1 MKRMLIFL
9 MFLSLLVPAALAETA
24 LVPDYYAPMNP
35 SLTKFAAEA
44 GREVPGM
51 RLSAYL
57 SANEIW
63 YAYGTPYGTNTVVLE
78 RHDKWGA
85 LRDIVTLKDLPGTD
99 HEVMCVTRVGD
110 LLLVGMRN
118 LALRGTVVVLD
129 EANRELVQVTLP
141 GGVGIMSMQAAPEGI
156 LCSGFMG
163 KGTQSCFYLALV
175 DAEGHIVFENTD
187 IARDADFNM
196 GALAESVSCAGE
208 RGYYATICE
217 RTRGEI
223 HFRDRILV
231 GFDAAGAQRWE
242 NRLPDTIEIDG
253 MTAAGGVVYLYGS
266 YGEQDEYGAREVRQG
281 WAGAWSE
288 DGECLWQRIFET
300 PEKFGSA
307 VADETGCFLIGGFF
321 PVRMA
326 AVYATGDMR
335 EMYRLQFPDNV
346 CIIGLATDAGALTM
360 TGYLYGEEKLFY
372 FEMR

>member
-1 MKRMLIFL
+1 MKRILSFL
-9 MFLSLLVPAALAETA
+9 TFLTLLVSAALAETA

-35 SLTKFAAEA
+35 SLTKFDMT
-44 GREVPGM
+44 GDQTFP
-51 RLSAYL
+51 RLSRYL
-57 SANEIW
+57 TANEIW
-63 YAYGTPYGTNTVVLE
+63 HAQNASYGENTVLLA
-78 RHDKWGA
+78 RYDKWGA
-85 LRDIVTLKDLPGTD
+85 ARDAVTLKGLPGTD
-99 HEVMCVTRVGD
+99 HEVKCITRVGD
-110 LLLVGMRN
+110 RLLVGMRN
-118 LALRGTVVVLD
+118 LSLRGTVVVLD
-129 EANRELVQVTLP
+129 EANREVVQVTLAE
-141 GGVGIMSMQAAPEGI
+141 GVGIMSMQAAPEGI

-187 IARDADFNM
+187 IARDADFDM
-196 GALAESVSCAGE
+196 GAIAESVSCAGE

-242 NRLPDTIEIDG
+242 NQLPDTIEVDG

-266 YGEQDEYGAREVRQG
+266 YGEQDFFGLREVRQG

-300 PEKFGSA
+300 PEKFRLA
-307 VADETGCFLIGGFF
+307 TADETGCFLIAAAGIS
-321 PVRMA
+321 PMHMA

-346 CIIGLATDAGALTM
+346 LITGIGVDAGTLAM
-360 TGYLYGEEKLFY
+360 TGYLYNEEKLFY